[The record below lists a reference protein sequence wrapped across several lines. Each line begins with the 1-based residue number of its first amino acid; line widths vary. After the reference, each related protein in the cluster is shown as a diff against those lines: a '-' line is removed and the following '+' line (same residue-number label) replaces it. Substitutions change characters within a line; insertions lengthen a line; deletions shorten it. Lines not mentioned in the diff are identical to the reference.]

1 MLIDIIYIYI
11 YISSIVIRTILET
24 GSVDA
29 GMMDGLFSKWTMDSF
44 ESCGKR
50 NGMVYGIQD
59 VHHVA
64 SFDHDAERGF
74 KNARH
79 GPIILPSLSFKQI
92 HAIINQSL
100 YNHHP
105 FFLLLS
111 HSYASIHHH

>member
-1 MLIDIIYIYI
+1 
-11 YISSIVIRTILET
+11 
-24 GSVDA
+24 
-29 GMMDGLFSKWTMDSF
+29 MDSF

-79 GPIILPSLSFKQI
+79 EPIILPSFKLQK
-92 HAIINQSL
+92 NPRN
-100 YNHHP
+100 Y
-105 FFLLLS
+105 
-111 HSYASIHHH
+111 

>member
-11 YISSIVIRTILET
+11 YIINCHPHHPGNRIRRRW
-24 GSVDA
+24 D
-29 GMMDGLFSKWTMDSF
+29 DGWTFFYSMDSF

-64 SFDHDAERGF
+64 STMVPNVVSRMPVMNRSFS
-74 KNARH
+74 RH
-79 GPIILPSLSFKQI
+79 LSFKKI

-100 YNHHP
+100 YNYHP
-105 FFLLLS
+105 LF
-111 HSYASIHHH
+111 